1 MSDAGTSSG
10 QLSCVHV
17 LMAYAREQALL
28 PVPVAGAGPEWE
40 ACWGSA
46 RACAARIWLLLPVL
60 WQARIGGLDK
70 GWRGQ
75 VRAAASGAAAGS
87 VEVAAAVMEIGEWPL
102 QAWEPDANVGAR
114 PAADAWHQAVSALL
128 LDVWALV
135 HYGERHYRID
145 RDSPWHTDTVPAA
158 CQTAGALMTASYRS
172 ALTQAEQG
180 EAAALRGA
188 AVGFVP
194 VDQRLIE
201 TPPPWYWRYVAPSRR
216 RINPDP
222 DALERLRADLIINP
236 ADSLRMA
243 TQFAMSMATHIPHQG
258 RYQVAH
264 AALLLPVLWQ
274 ARTGQLDPQ
283 WRRSSALDYRGW
295 TTAPDRAC
303 DLGAAAM
310 ALAELP
316 AQTWETADGS
326 EALDAWFAAARHAAY
341 TVYEHYGLALAGG
354 MITPPRCSPSSEAT
368 WRACYTL
375 IVLTEASYLA
385 AGGRGFPLH
394 RLTARRP
401 DDPAPPAD
409 LSAADEAAVFA
420 PPPAAWATL
429 TAGIGVDPRIHSAAT
444 HRMSESAAMS
454 AQQRLIMW

>member
-1 MSDAGTSSG
+1 MSDPATPSG
-10 QLSCVHV
+10 GLSCVHV
-17 LMAYAREQALL
+17 LMVYAREQALL

-46 RACAARIWLLLPVL
+46 RVCAARIWLLLPVL
-60 WQARIGGLDK
+60 WQARIGGLDQ

-75 VRAAASGAAAGS
+75 VRAAASRAAAGS
-87 VEVAAAVMEIGEWPL
+87 VEVAAVVMEISEWPR

-114 PAADAWHQAVSALL
+114 VAADAWHQAMSTLL
-128 LDVWALV
+128 LDAWALV
-135 HYGERHYRID
+135 HYGERQYRSD
-145 RDSPWHTDTVPAA
+145 RDSPWHTETVPAA
-158 CQTAGALMTASYRS
+158 CQTAATVMSMAHRS
-172 ALTQAEQG
+172 ALTQAEHG
-180 EAAALRGA
+180 EPVVLGDAGA
-188 AVGFVP
+188 GFAP
-194 VDQRLIE
+194 ADRRLIE
-201 TPPPWYWRYVAPSRR
+201 TPAPWYWRFVAPSRR

-222 DALERLRADLIINP
+222 DELERLRADLIINP

-243 TQFAMSMATHIPHQG
+243 TQFAMSMATHMPHQG
-258 RYQVAH
+258 RYQVAQ

-283 WRRSSALDYRGW
+283 WRDSSALDYRGW
-295 TTAPDRAC
+295 VTDPDRAC
-303 DLGAAAM
+303 DLAAAAM

-316 AQTWETADGS
+316 AQPWETAGGS

-341 TVYEHYGLALAGG
+341 TVYEHYGLAHAAG

-368 WRACYTL
+368 WRSCYTL

-409 LSAADEAAVFA
+409 LSAADEAAVFT
-420 PPPAAWATL
+420 PPPAEWATL
-429 TAGIGVDPRIHSAAT
+429 TAGAGMDPRIYSAAT
-444 HRMSESAAMS
+444 HRLSQSAAMS